1 MTLLSILGIGGRG
14 ARHMP
19 TVLSGVHSSLTATH
33 RSLEG
38 NVHEHTWKVVVWV
51 RTRKNGHPNAVHLR
65 NDLDK
70 VLSSFS
76 GKCLPDR
83 LAWAE
88 NLAPEIARLMACDYD
103 TYDVVAVEITREKER
118 LCALWSA
125 NT

>member
-1 MTLLSILGIGGRG
+1 MTLLSILGIGGRA
-14 ARHMP
+14 ARHTR
-19 TVLSGVHSSLTATH
+19 TVLSGVRSSLTAQH

-38 NVHEHTWKVVVWV
+38 RVHEHTWKVSVWV
-51 RTRKNGHPNAVHLR
+51 RTRKEGHPNAVYLR
-65 NDLDK
+65 SDLDK

-103 TYDVVAVEITREKER
+103 TYDVVAVEIHRDKEG
-118 LCALWSA
+118 LAALWLA
-125 NT
+125 PC